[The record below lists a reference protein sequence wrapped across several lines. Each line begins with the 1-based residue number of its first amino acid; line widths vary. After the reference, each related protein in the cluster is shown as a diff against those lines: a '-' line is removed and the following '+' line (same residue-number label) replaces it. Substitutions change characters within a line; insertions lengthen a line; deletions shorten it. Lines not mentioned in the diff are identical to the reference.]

1 MPSLLDDPEAYA
13 FAAQIAE
20 DERKKR
26 GLQSL
31 LGGIGGLLEAPVNY
45 VKERATALATDPIG
59 DMKRTMQGTIDR
71 AKQREQLQQIA
82 YGDPQNPTRVT
93 DQAAADQ
100 LAQDYLDMAST
111 IMPAGMTVFHGS
123 PYKFNAFAPKAI
135 GSGEGAQAYGY
146 GHYVAESPEIA
157 KSYATN
163 LSNRDIANQGRL
175 NAHANAKRLA
185 ELAGDAQYAADDIRF
200 VLENNPFHEQKNLL
214 TETLDLL
221 ESGNYAKPLASQGN
235 FYKIDLPDE
244 QIDKMLDWDAEIS
257 KQTSEIQKLAKQY
270 GLNMDDLG
278 GDLVAAMNAK
288 LPEGAEAM
296 RSAGVPGIKY
306 FDAQSR
312 GGQQADTRNFVVF
325 PKNEGLL
332 KIEEVN
338 GQPVQSGLLDTDYRG
353 SHSAP
358 GSDFGAPLH
367 DLTGGGQM
375 YPADVYSP
383 KAAQYYGAGE
393 AYDQKAFN
401 IAQSFKGKPNA
412 MVTIYRAVPK
422 VTSNS
427 EKLATLEK
435 QMAAYMKRGT
445 LPENAQNYSS
455 GSKWY
460 DAAYEQ
466 REKLR
471 NLADEPVSKL
481 DINSGDWV
489 TLTKEYAKDHGE
501 HALKGQYKILSK
513 KVRAKD
519 LWTNADS
526 IHEFGYNPN
535 P

>member
-296 RSAGVPGIKY
+296 RQAGVPGIKY

-312 GGQQADTRNFVVF
+312 GGQKADTRNFVVF

-338 GQPVQSGLLDTDYRG
+338 GQPVQGGLL
-353 SHSAP
+353 S
-358 GSDFGAPLH
+358 
-367 DLTGGGQM
+367 
-375 YPADVYSP
+375 
-383 KAAQYYGAGE
+383 
-393 AYDQKAFN
+393 
-401 IAQSFKGKPNA
+401 
-412 MVTIYRAVPK
+412 AVPTSDVADTLIYHGTTPSAAK
-422 VTSNS
+422 AIEKSGFDVSKSADGTIWFTSNPNIGEVAAS
-427 EKLATLEK
+427 GKGAVVNRKLNESNLKLAGWDEIDKYSVDELVNMGYDGVKMPDGNQTTYQIFNPEKL
-435 QMAAYMKRGT
+435 
-445 LPENAQNYSS
+445 
-455 GSKWY
+455 
-460 DAAYEQ
+460 
-466 REKLR
+466 
-471 NLADEPVSKL
+471 
-481 DINSGDWV
+481 
-489 TLTKEYAKDHGE
+489 
-501 HALKGQYKILSK
+501 K
-513 KVRAKD
+513 K
-519 LWTNADS
+519 
-526 IHEFGYNPN
+526 
-535 P
+535 